1 MNLHSDILCFVDPYL
16 ALEDFLHLHTT
27 CRVLYRSALESYDK
41 ATLFKKAIKAGNT
54 SAVKVLASLP
64 LSRIGTPSFF
74 FSESECNTEYNQL
87 EGNEFVCEGEYP
99 PINYCIL
106 KGYVQCALALLAHP
120 EKSSMIDLDCSDYDY
135 CILRAAVVMNQ
146 PEVVQ
151 RLLEFDDEDLE
162 EIVPLL
168 GYEIGIIGSMDLFH
182 LWINDPRCDPVGFDD
197 GPLESACRYGRVE
210 MVRSLLADPRV
221 LEGDPNTILED
232 NSCFRFACEN
242 GHTEIVKLLLMDS
255 RGLDPSFN
263 NNEFLKIA
271 EKNKHNEIVK
281 MLLKDTRV
289 ILAQ

>member
-1 MNLHSDILCFVDPYL
+1 MTLPSDFFCFVDPFL

-27 CRVLYRSALESYDK
+27 CRALYRSALESYDK

-64 LSRIGTPSFF
+64 LSRIGTPLFF
-74 FSESECNTEYNQL
+74 FSESECNTECNRL
-87 EGNEFVCEGEYP
+87 GGNEFVCEGEYP
-99 PINYCIL
+99 SINYCIL

-120 EKSSMIDLDCSDYDY
+120 EKSSMIDLDCSNYDY

-151 RLLEFDDEDLE
+151 RLLEFDDEELE

-182 LWINDPRCDPVGFDD
+182 LWINDPRYDPVGFDD
-197 GPLESACRYGRVE
+197 GPLEMACCYGRVE

-221 LEGDPNTILED
+221 LVGGNPRTP

-255 RGLDPSFN
+255 RGLDPSVN